1 MRGKKKQQGRFTI
14 GPEVQILLSIGLSLI
29 LVRLVFLLHELGPA
43 DGDNS
48 YALAALLFLPL
59 SLVAGFL
66 MLLVQDART
75 RGVRGDNEKNYAR
88 HLLRS
93 FWLIWSFF
101 WIVAALLAYAF

>member
-1 MRGKKKQQGRFTI
+1 M
-14 GPEVQILLSIGLSLI
+14 SIGLSLL
-29 LVRLVFLLHELGPA
+29 LVQLVFFLHELGPA

-66 MLLVQDART
+66 MLLVQDARSQPL
-75 RGVRGDNEKNYAR
+75 REKTDREYAR
-88 HLLRS
+88 ELLRS

-101 WIVAALLAYAF
+101 WVVAALLAYAF